1 MSRKSVGIL
10 IAAVPLLWVGQ
21 SQAREVFQFG
31 GGSGLPWS
39 GQGTLSFID
48 AQSASGAIR
57 PFATEPTH
65 NLISSMRSRG
75 GDVSSIFNTYS
86 LPEDWIQGAS
96 DLVVDGDS
104 TTAFVHPPR
113 INILNGGGGYWTVPM
128 FFDLGAPFLVER
140 IRFITRPDHPQNQ
153 IRSYILYLNDGTE
166 EAKDDVGNIIW
177 SKLRE
182 EIDNLGSV
190 VDLDIEPQMVR
201 HVQLLPGTTGRSGG
215 LGQIWEVAEMQVFG
229 RGFVPTASFVSDP
242 VDLGEPASLGTIRWA
257 WSVDPGAKIVVQTRS
272 GTDDQASVYW
282 RKTGIGIEIS
292 PLDEKGRALDADSY
306 GLLRPD
312 KRGGVTDDLTN
323 WSPWQTYELEDGR
336 DGTPILSPSPRRF
349 VQVRVQFLSVGLA
362 GGQLD
367 SLYFEYSQPPVVSSA
382 IGEITPTLV
391 EPSVSTLFTYTV
403 RSRIEAGQSGFDA
416 LRLNTVAQIDSIT
429 AVRIDRL
436 PVDFSSTI
444 LEDGSQALVR
454 FERIQ
459 RDQTLL
465 EVDLRARVF
474 RYGTPF
480 AGSVIDSESD
490 EVALRIIPGDA
501 VAQVASDDLIVR
513 IRLEDKLLSDLR
525 VQPNPFTPN
534 GDGRNDLTTVSFSLL
549 RLTVATPVTLRIF
562 DLSGRLVRRVDV
574 ELEGSRASQ
583 MQWDGRGDD
592 RELLPPG
599 LYVFRLSIESD
610 AGTQDRVGHIALA
623 Y

>member
-1 MSRKSVGIL
+1 M
-10 IAAVPLLWVGQ
+10 
-21 SQAREVFQFG
+21 
-31 GGSGLPWS
+31 
-39 GQGTLSFID
+39 
-48 AQSASGAIR
+48 
-57 PFATEPTH
+57 
-65 NLISSMRSRG
+65 
-75 GDVSSIFNTYS
+75 
-86 LPEDWIQGAS
+86 
-96 DLVVDGDS
+96 
-104 TTAFVHPPR
+104 
-113 INILNGGGGYWTVPM
+113 
-128 FFDLGAPFLVER
+128 
-140 IRFITRPDHPQNQ
+140 
-153 IRSYILYLNDGTE
+153 
-166 EAKDDVGNIIW
+166 
-177 SKLRE
+177 
-182 EIDNLGSV
+182 
-190 VDLDIEPQMVR
+190 
-201 HVQLLPGTTGRSGG
+201 
-215 LGQIWEVAEMQVFG
+215 
-229 RGFVPTASFVSDP
+229 
-242 VDLGEPASLGTIRWA
+242 
-257 WSVDPGAKIVVQTRS
+257 
-272 GTDDQASVYW
+272 
-282 RKTGIGIEIS
+282 
-292 PLDEKGRALDADSY
+292 
-306 GLLRPD
+306 
-312 KRGGVTDDLTN
+312 
-323 WSPWQTYELEDGR
+323 
-336 DGTPILSPSPRRF
+336 
-349 VQVRVQFLSVGLA
+349 RVQFFSVGLA

-367 SLYFEYSQPPVVSSA
+367 SLYFEYSQPPVVRSA

-416 LRLNTVAQIDSIT
+416 LRLSTVAQIDSIT

-444 LEDGSQALVR
+444 LEDGSRLVR

-465 EVDLRARVF
+465 EVDLRARVY